1 MDGLLNVALF
11 CYSSFK
17 ITFCPLSAKY
27 FQEEVVLI
35 CDNCQVKEYTIEG
48 RVAQISMN
56 VSDLAPRANREHF
69 KNAAV
74 TSSTT
79 CNMQIFK

>member
-1 MDGLLNVALF
+1 MDGVLNVALF

-17 ITFCPLSAKY
+17 ITFCPSSAKY

-56 VSDLAPRANREHF
+56 VSDLVPRANREHF
-69 KNAAV
+69 KNEAV

-79 CNMQIFK
+79 GNMQIFK